1 MDFANIEKLMELMRK
16 HGMQE
21 ISVADEHQ
29 EISIKAPAPAGFQVP
44 MMNMPAM
51 GSLAAMGGM
60 SPAMAPAHQGTHA
73 GHGAGTQAEPGQAA
87 AGRAATASGKIIKSP
102 FVGTFYR
109 SSQPG
114 AQAFASVGQRV
125 KKGDVLCIVEAM
137 KLMNEIESEV
147 DGVIREVL
155 VENEHPVEFDQP
167 LFIIE

>member
-1 MDFANIEKLMELMRK
+1 MDFAKLEKLMELMRK

-21 ISVADEHQ
+21 ISIADEKE
-29 EISIKAPAPAGFQVP
+29 EIRITAPSVHGAPYQMAAVP
-44 MMNMPAM
+44 MHGMP
-51 GSLAAMGGM
+51 
-60 SPAMAPAHQGTHA
+60 MAPSA
-73 GHGAGTQAEPGQAA
+73 PMQAA
-87 AGRAATASGKIIKSP
+87 VAAPEAGGANPAVRPATASGKMIKSP

-114 AQAFASVGQRV
+114 SQPFVSVGQRI

-147 DGVIREVL
+147 DGVIKEVL

-167 LFIIE
+167 LFIVE

>member
-1 MDFANIEKLMELMRK
+1 MDFAKIEKLMELMRK

-21 ISVADEHQ
+21 ISVADEHH
-29 EISIKAPAPAGFQVP
+29 EISIKAPAPAGFPMP

-51 GSLAAMGGM
+51 GTVAMPATAPVQGSAGVQTHSGAAH
-60 SPAMAPAHQGTHA
+60 AAPESTR
-73 GHGAGTQAEPGQAA
+73 P
-87 AGRAATASGKIIKSP
+87 ATASGKMIKSP

-114 AQAFASVGQRV
+114 AQPFASVGQRV

-137 KLMNEIESEV
+137 KLMNEIESEM

-155 VENEHPVEFDQP
+155 VDNEHPVEFDQP

>member
-1 MDFANIEKLMELMRK
+1 MDFAKIEKLMELMRK

-21 ISVADEHQ
+21 LSVADEVI
-29 EISIKAPAPAGFQVP
+29 EISIKAPSYATPMVAAPGAHLAPA
-44 MMNMPAM
+44 MHMP
-51 GSLAAMGGM
+51 LAA
-60 SPAMAPAHQGTHA
+60 PALHAQPAAAPAA
-73 GHGAGTQAEPGQAA
+73 HGGDAHVKP
-87 AGRAATASGKIIKSP
+87 ATASGKMIKSP

-114 AQAFASVGQRV
+114 SPPFASVGQRV

-155 VENEHPVEFDQP
+155 VDNEQPVEFDQP
-167 LFIIE
+167 LFIVE

>member
-1 MDFANIEKLMELMRK
+1 MDFAKIEKLMELMRK

-21 ISVADEHQ
+21 LSVADESV
-29 EISIKAPAPAGFQVP
+29 EISIKAPSFASPLMAATGAHLAAPVLHAPLAASAGHAQPAVAAPA
-44 MMNMPAM
+44 A
-51 GSLAAMGGM
+51 
-60 SPAMAPAHQGTHA
+60 HA
-73 GHGAGTQAEPGQAA
+73 GDVHVKPAS
-87 AGRAATASGKIIKSP
+87 ASGKMIKSP

-137 KLMNEIESEV
+137 KLMNEIESDV

-155 VENEHPVEFDQP
+155 VDNEQPVEFDQP
-167 LFIIE
+167 LFIVE

>member
-1 MDFANIEKLMELMRK
+1 MDFAKLEKLMELMRK

-21 ISVADEHQ
+21 ISIADEKE
-29 EISIKAPAPAGFQVP
+29 EIRITAPSVPGAPYQMAAVP
-44 MMNMPAM
+44 MHGMP
-51 GSLAAMGGM
+51 
-60 SPAMAPAHQGTHA
+60 MAPSAA
-73 GHGAGTQAEPGQAA
+73 LQAA
-87 AGRAATASGKIIKSP
+87 VAAPEAGGANPAVRPATASGKMIKSP

-114 AQAFASVGQRV
+114 SQPFVSVGQRI

-147 DGVIREVL
+147 DGVIKEVL

-167 LFIIE
+167 LFIVE

>member
-1 MDFANIEKLMELMRK
+1 MDFGKIEKLMELMRK

-21 ISVADEHQ
+21 LSVADETL
-29 EISIKAPAPAGFQVP
+29 EISIKAPSFASPLVAATGAHLAAPALHAP
-44 MMNMPAM
+44 
-51 GSLAAMGGM
+51 LAAAALQHQ
-60 SPAMAPAHQGTHA
+60 PAAVPSTQGN
-73 GHGAGTQAEPGQAA
+73 EPIVK
-87 AGRAATASGKIIKSP
+87 AATASGKIVKSP

-155 VENEHPVEFDQP
+155 VDNEQPVEFDQP
-167 LFIIE
+167 LFIVE

>member
-1 MDFANIEKLMELMRK
+1 MDFTKIEKLMELMRK

-21 ISVADEHQ
+21 ISVADEHH
-29 EISIKAPAPAGFQVP
+29 EISIKAPAPAGFP
-44 MMNMPAM
+44 MPLMNMPASM
-51 GSLAAMGGM
+51 TAMT
-60 SPAMAPAHQGTHA
+60 AMAPAGGLSPAGAAVNAAVAHAPAAHAEGTR
-73 GHGAGTQAEPGQAA
+73 P
-87 AGRAATASGKIIKSP
+87 ATASGKMIKSP

-114 AQAFASVGQRV
+114 SQPFASVGQRV

-137 KLMNEIESEV
+137 KLMNEIESEM

-155 VENEHPVEFDQP
+155 VDNEHPVEFDQP